1 MKVYNKGYMN
11 NNFIDENLFIKK
23 AKAIAINYLG
33 FENMQQGL
41 EVIFHSPENKNILKP
56 IEILLTGSLLLTPT
70 LMKQKIF
77 CPVSSKIILM
87 TSLK

>member
-33 FENMQQGL
+33 FENMLKYSYCSGKAILPQISIGKST
-41 EVIFHSPENKNILKP
+41 VGFFIIFSPLSN
-56 IEILLTGSLLLTPT
+56 
-70 LMKQKIF
+70 
-77 CPVSSKIILM
+77 
-87 TSLK
+87 